1 MDRRNLLKNACGAGM
16 CGCFLAGLLN
26 PADVI
31 AETETKKPEPQDWRL
46 GFVKKRY
53 TALMQLLY
61 EQLGPEGFSDMI
73 QKMGRRCS
81 GSIQMITDCK
91 NDPDKYIK
99 QVKENWHEDITYD
112 KEKGI
117 IRIVGPERTECFCP
131 LIDTKKT
138 PAYVCD
144 CSLGWQKQ
152 TFETILGK
160 KVDVV
165 IDESVLRGGKR
176 CAMTVTIRNDSSGYK

>member
-1 MDRRNLLKNACGAGM
+1 MDRRNLLKNACGTGM
-16 CGCFLAGLLN
+16 CGCLLAGVLN
-26 PADVI
+26 PLDAV
-31 AETETKKPEPQDWRL
+31 AETEKKDSKPQDWRL
-46 GFVKKRY
+46 SFTKKRY
-53 TALMQLLY
+53 TMLMKLLH

-81 GSIQMITDCK
+81 ASIQTISDCK
-91 NDPDKYIK
+91 NDLDEYIK
-99 QVKENWHEDITYD
+99 QVKEKWHEDITYD

-117 IRIVGPERTECFCP
+117 IKVVGPERTECFCP

-144 CSLGWQKQ
+144 CSVGWQKQ
-152 TFETILGK
+152 TFETVLGK

-176 CAMTVTIRNDSSGYK
+176 CAMTVTILQDSIG